1 MLNSTLTSMIIEAT
15 SSSLLVILLI
25 ILAMIKARIRR
36 IKNKELRDILDQVIP
51 ETDELFSDKSGSYKL
66 DQSVLAS
73 KRSLIENSSGLTKVA
88 AKLITKNPEKYSNL
102 VQDYFYDYKRL
113 IRLEDKSTHK
123 HQVEEAD

>member
-73 KRSLIENSSGLTKVA
+73 KRSLIKNSSGLTKVA
-88 AKLITKNPEKYSNL
+88 ANLITKNPEKYSNL

>member
-15 SSSLLVILLI
+15 SSSLLVILLV

>member
-1 MLNSTLTSMIIEAT
+1 MLSSTLTSMIIEAT
-15 SSSLLVILLI
+15 SSSLLVILLVI
-25 ILAMIKARIRR
+25 VTMIKARIRR

-73 KRSLIENSSGLTKVA
+73 KRSLIENSSGLTEVA

-113 IRLEDKSTHK
+113 ARLEDKSTHK
-123 HQVEEAD
+123 HQVEEAN